1 MSGMTI
7 TKLRAGA
14 VVLVLAAAMPVSAQ
28 DADGRFASR
37 TSFGEKTGEQM
48 YKAICAGCHMPDAK
62 GAKGAGTYPALANNA
77 NLEASGY
84 PLLVVMQGLHGMP
97 PLAPFMTDQQVADVI
112 NYVRTHFGN
121 QYKDALTANDVKA
134 MR

>member
-1 MSGMTI
+1 MK
-7 TKLRAGA
+7 KLGSIAA
-14 VVLVLAAAMPVSAQ
+14 VMVVTLFIAAPVSAQ
-28 DADGRFASR
+28 DATGRFASR

-48 YKAICAGCHMPDAK
+48 YNAVCAGCHMQDAK
-62 GAKGAGTYPALANNA
+62 GAKGAGTYPALASNA

-84 PLLVVMQGLHGMP
+84 PLLVLMQGLRGMP

-121 QYKDALTANDVKA
+121 QYKDALTAADVKA